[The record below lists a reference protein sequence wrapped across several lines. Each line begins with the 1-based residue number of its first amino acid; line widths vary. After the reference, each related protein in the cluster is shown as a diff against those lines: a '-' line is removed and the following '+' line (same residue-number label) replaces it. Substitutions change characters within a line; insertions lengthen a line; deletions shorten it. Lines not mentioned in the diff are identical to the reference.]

1 MPEILNDPE
10 IIMPEASSFKITSRT
25 GETIYETGGWERETI
40 GVSRLT
46 FFFRFIRSPIINHR
60 ESD

>member
-1 MPEILNDPE
+1 
-10 IIMPEASSFKITSRT
+10 MPEASSFKITSRT
-25 GETIYETGGWERETI
+25 GETIVETGGWERETI

-46 FFFRFIRSPIINHR
+46 LFFRFIRSPIINHR